1 MASRDFQQ
9 ELHAQI
15 ERAIERGAEQLI
27 VNSGELLAAVG
38 GRPVLKH
45 QMWYCCD
52 VMREEMKAGDAV
64 VDGPENGNG
73 PSLTIRY
80 LLSGSS
86 ERGCGDH
93 RCALA
98 SSPNNHL
105 AFTTRGAK
113 ISAEHARQQAK
124 EAAREADRAEL
135 RRRLTSECHQREVYR
150 NAKAFL
156 PGRAISSCQR
166 RVDRVERLPKKRRR

>member
-1 MASRDFQQ
+1 MRLQIVRRRIKRAATKVKASPQRPSRTASLSHPKGAAMASRDFQQ
-9 ELHAQI
+9 ELHVQI
-15 ERAIERGAEQLI
+15 ERAIERGAEELI

-45 QMWYCCD
+45 QMRCCCD

-86 ERGCGDH
+86 ERG
-93 RCALA
+93 
-98 SSPNNHL
+98 
-105 AFTTRGAK
+105 
-113 ISAEHARQQAK
+113 
-124 EAAREADRAEL
+124 
-135 RRRLTSECHQREVYR
+135 
-150 NAKAFL
+150 
-156 PGRAISSCQR
+156 
-166 RVDRVERLPKKRRR
+166 

>member
-15 ERAIERGAEQLI
+15 ERAIARGAEQLV

-45 QMWYCCD
+45 QMRYCCD

-64 VDGPENGNG
+64 VDGPEKGNG

-86 ERGCGDH
+86 ERG
-93 RCALA
+93 
-98 SSPNNHL
+98 
-105 AFTTRGAK
+105 
-113 ISAEHARQQAK
+113 
-124 EAAREADRAEL
+124 
-135 RRRLTSECHQREVYR
+135 
-150 NAKAFL
+150 
-156 PGRAISSCQR
+156 
-166 RVDRVERLPKKRRR
+166 

>member
-1 MASRDFQQ
+1 MASRDHFQQ

-38 GRPVLKH
+38 GRSGLTH
-45 QMWYCCD
+45 QMRYCCD

-64 VDGPENGNG
+64 MDGFENGNG

-86 ERGCGDH
+86 E
-93 RCALA
+93 
-98 SSPNNHL
+98 
-105 AFTTRGAK
+105 
-113 ISAEHARQQAK
+113 
-124 EAAREADRAEL
+124 
-135 RRRLTSECHQREVYR
+135 
-150 NAKAFL
+150 
-156 PGRAISSCQR
+156 GR
-166 RVDRVERLPKKRRR
+166 

>member
-1 MASRDFQQ
+1 MASRDHFQQ

-38 GRPVLKH
+38 GRPVLKN
-45 QMWYCCD
+45 QMRYCCD

-80 LLSGSS
+80 LLSGNS
-86 ERGCGDH
+86 ER
-93 RCALA
+93 R
-98 SSPNNHL
+98 
-105 AFTTRGAK
+105 
-113 ISAEHARQQAK
+113 
-124 EAAREADRAEL
+124 
-135 RRRLTSECHQREVYR
+135 
-150 NAKAFL
+150 
-156 PGRAISSCQR
+156 
-166 RVDRVERLPKKRRR
+166 

>member
-1 MASRDFQQ
+1 MRLQIVRRPHQARGVKTTKVKASPQSPSRTASLSHPKGAAMASRDFQQ

-45 QMWYCCD
+45 QMRYCCD
-52 VMREEMKAGDAV
+52 VMREKMKAGDAV

-86 ERGCGDH
+86 ERG
-93 RCALA
+93 
-98 SSPNNHL
+98 
-105 AFTTRGAK
+105 
-113 ISAEHARQQAK
+113 
-124 EAAREADRAEL
+124 
-135 RRRLTSECHQREVYR
+135 
-150 NAKAFL
+150 
-156 PGRAISSCQR
+156 
-166 RVDRVERLPKKRRR
+166 

>member
-1 MASRDFQQ
+1 MRLQIVRRRIKRAATKVKPRLNALPRTASFSHPKGAAMASRDFQQ

-38 GRPVLKH
+38 RRPVLKH
-45 QMWYCCD
+45 QMRYCCD
-52 VMREEMKAGDAV
+52 VMREEMKSGDAV

-86 ERGCGDH
+86 ERG
-93 RCALA
+93 
-98 SSPNNHL
+98 
-105 AFTTRGAK
+105 
-113 ISAEHARQQAK
+113 
-124 EAAREADRAEL
+124 
-135 RRRLTSECHQREVYR
+135 
-150 NAKAFL
+150 
-156 PGRAISSCQR
+156 
-166 RVDRVERLPKKRRR
+166 